1 MIRNVI
7 CCLAA
12 ACALT
17 SSAQAAPMN
26 AAGLPGL
33 QDDAG

>member
-7 CCLAA
+7 CCLSA

-17 SSAQAAPMN
+17 SSALAAPVN
-26 AAGLPGL
+26 AADLPGL